1 MSSDISN
8 KMSGITK
15 VINLLFRTIEIL
27 IAIFLAIMIIL
38 TFTNVVLRF
47 VFHKGF
53 AYSEEVARISFIYLV
68 YLGSIVAM
76 KENNH
81 LMVDSLITKV
91 PMAAKR
97 VIYFLIQAITIWI
110 MALLTQGAWQVSL
123 LNKNNSWVVTHYPV
137 FFIQFAGVVL
147 GIAFII
153 ICTVNLIKLI
163 VFKEDP
169 LDLIK
174 PHDSG
179 DDPFADFE
187 QDKAV
192 LK

>member
-1 MSSDISN
+1 MSSGISN

-15 VINLLFRTIEIL
+15 VINFLFRTIEIL
-27 IAIFLAIMIIL
+27 IALFLAIMIIL
-38 TFTNVVLRF
+38 TFANVVLRF

-91 PMAAKR
+91 PIAAKK
-97 VIYFLIQAITIWI
+97 VIYFLIQVITIWI

-153 ICTVNLIKLI
+153 ICIVNLIKLI
-163 VFKEDP
+163 AFKEDP
-169 LDLIK
+169 LDLIR

-179 DDPFADFE
+179 EDPFADFE

>member
-1 MSSDISN
+1 MSSGISD

-15 VINLLFRTIEIL
+15 MINFLFRTIEIL

-38 TFTNVVLRF
+38 TFANVVLRF

-81 LMVDSLITKV
+81 LMVDSLIMKV

-97 VIYFLIQAITIWI
+97 VIYFLIQGITIWI

-137 FFIQFAGVVL
+137 FFIQFSGVVL
-147 GIAFII
+147 GVAFII
-153 ICTVNLIKLI
+153 ICIVNLIKLI
-163 VFKEDP
+163 ILKEDP
-169 LDLIK
+169 IDLIK

-179 DDPFADFE
+179 EDPFVDFE

>member
-1 MSSDISN
+1 MSSGISD

-15 VINLLFRTIEIL
+15 TINFLFRTIEIL

-38 TFTNVVLRF
+38 TFANVVLRF

-81 LMVDSLITKV
+81 LMVDSLIMKV

-97 VIYFLIQAITIWI
+97 VIYFLIQGITIWI

-147 GIAFII
+147 GVAFII
-153 ICTVNLIKLI
+153 ICIVNLIKLI
-163 VFKEDP
+163 ILKEDP
-169 LDLIK
+169 IDLIK

-179 DDPFADFE
+179 EDPFADFE

>member
-1 MSSDISN
+1 MSSSFSD

-15 VINLLFRTIEIL
+15 TINFLFRIIEIL

-38 TFTNVVLRF
+38 TFANVVLRF

-81 LMVDSLITKV
+81 LMVDSLIMKV

-97 VIYFLIQAITIWI
+97 VVYFLIQAITIWI
-110 MALLTQGAWQVSL
+110 MALLTQGAWQVSMQ
-123 LNKNNSWVVTHYPV
+123 NKNNSWVVTHYPV
-137 FFIQFAGVVL
+137 FFVQFAGVVL

-153 ICTVNLIKLI
+153 ICIANLIKLI

-169 LDLIK
+169 LELIK

-179 DDPFADFE
+179 EDPFADFE

>member
-38 TFTNVVLRF
+38 TFANVVLRF

>member
-1 MSSDISN
+1 MSSGISD

-15 VINLLFRTIEIL
+15 MINFLFRTIEIL

-38 TFTNVVLRF
+38 TFANVVLRF

-81 LMVDSLITKV
+81 LMVDSLIMKV

-97 VIYFLIQAITIWI
+97 VIYFLIQGITIWI

-147 GIAFII
+147 GVAFII
-153 ICTVNLIKLI
+153 ICIVNLIKLI
-163 VFKEDP
+163 ILKEDP
-169 LDLIK
+169 IDLIK

-179 DDPFADFE
+179 EDPFADFE

>member
-1 MSSDISN
+1 MSSGISD

-15 VINLLFRTIEIL
+15 TINFLFRTIEIL

-38 TFTNVVLRF
+38 TFANVVLRF

-81 LMVDSLITKV
+81 LMVDSLIMKV

-97 VIYFLIQAITIWI
+97 VIYFLIQGITIWI

-147 GIAFII
+147 GVAFII
-153 ICTVNLIKLI
+153 ICIVNLIKLI
-163 VFKEDP
+163 ILKEDP
-169 LDLIK
+169 IDLIK

-179 DDPFADFE
+179 VRLYIWVALTLTFR
-187 QDKAV
+187 
-192 LK
+192 L

>member
-27 IAIFLAIMIIL
+27 IAIFLAIMIML
-38 TFTNVVLRF
+38 TFANVVLRF

>member
-1 MSSDISN
+1 MSSGISN

-15 VINLLFRTIEIL
+15 VINFLFRTIEIL
-27 IAIFLAIMIIL
+27 IALLLAIMIIL
-38 TFTNVVLRF
+38 TFANVVLRF

-91 PMAAKR
+91 PMAAKK
-97 VIYFLIQAITIWI
+97 VIYFLIQVITIWI
-110 MALLTQGAWQVSL
+110 MALLTKGAWQVSL

-153 ICTVNLIKLI
+153 ICIVNLIKLI

-179 DDPFADFE
+179 EDPFADFE

>member
-1 MSSDISN
+1 MSSGISD

-15 VINLLFRTIEIL
+15 MINFLFRTIEIL

-38 TFTNVVLRF
+38 TFANVVLRF

-81 LMVDSLITKV
+81 LMVDSLIMKV

-97 VIYFLIQAITIWI
+97 VIYFLIQGITIWI

-137 FFIQFAGVVL
+137 FFIQFSGVVL
-147 GIAFII
+147 GVAFII
-153 ICTVNLIKLI
+153 ICIVNLIKLI
-163 VFKEDP
+163 ILKEDP
-169 LDLIK
+169 IDLIK

-179 DDPFADFE
+179 EDPFADFE

>member
-1 MSSDISN
+1 MSSGISD
-8 KMSGITK
+8 KMSGITNM
-15 VINLLFRTIEIL
+15 INFLFRTIEIL

-38 TFTNVVLRF
+38 TFANVVLRF

-81 LMVDSLITKV
+81 LMVDSLIMKV

-97 VIYFLIQAITIWI
+97 VIYFLIQGITIWI

-137 FFIQFAGVVL
+137 FFIQFSGVVL
-147 GIAFII
+147 GVAFII
-153 ICTVNLIKLI
+153 ICIVNLIKLI
-163 VFKEDP
+163 ILKEDP
-169 LDLIK
+169 IDLIK

-179 DDPFADFE
+179 EDPFVDFE

>member
-1 MSSDISN
+1 MNSSISD
-8 KMSGITK
+8 KKSYITK
-15 VINLLFRTIEIL
+15 VINGLFHFIEIL
-27 IAIFLAIMIIL
+27 IAFFLAIMIIL
-38 TFTNVVLRF
+38 TFANVVLRF
-47 VFHKGF
+47 VFHTGF

-97 VIYFLIQAITIWI
+97 AIYFLIQVITIWI
-110 MALLTQGAWQVSL
+110 MVLLTQGAWLVSIQ
-123 LNKNNSWVVTHYPV
+123 NKNNFWVVTHYPV
-137 FFIQFAGVVL
+137 FFVQFAGVVL
-147 GIAFII
+147 GVAFII
-153 ICTVNLIKLI
+153 ICCVNLIKLI

-169 LDLIK
+169 MDLIK

-179 DDPFADFE
+179 EDPFADFE
-187 QDKAV
+187 EDKAV

>member
-38 TFTNVVLRF
+38 TFANVVLRF

-91 PMAAKR
+91 PMAAKK

-110 MALLTQGAWQVSL
+110 MVLLTQGAWQVSL

>member
-1 MSSDISN
+1 MSSGISD

-15 VINLLFRTIEIL
+15 TINFLFRTIEIL

-38 TFTNVVLRF
+38 TFANVVLRF

-81 LMVDSLITKV
+81 LMVDSLIMKV

-97 VIYFLIQAITIWI
+97 VIYFLIQGITIWI

-137 FFIQFAGVVL
+137 FFIQFSGVVL
-147 GIAFII
+147 GVAFII
-153 ICTVNLIKLI
+153 ICIVNLIKLI
-163 VFKEDP
+163 ILKEDP
-169 LDLIK
+169 IDLIK

-179 DDPFADFE
+179 EDPFADFE

>member
-1 MSSDISN
+1 MSSGISD
-8 KMSGITK
+8 KMSRITK
-15 VINLLFRTIEIL
+15 VINFLFRIIEIL

-38 TFTNVVLRF
+38 TFANVVLRF

-97 VIYFLIQAITIWI
+97 VIYFLIQVITIWI

-123 LNKNNSWVVTHYPV
+123 QNKNNSWVVTHYPV

-153 ICTVNLIKLI
+153 ICIVNLIKLM

-169 LDLIK
+169 IELLK

-179 DDPFADFE
+179 EDPFADFE
-187 QDKAV
+187 EDKAV